1 MIEVIKKEIRLP
13 VSAIVILSF
22 GGWLL
27 HLRVHPV
34 SFDPANPAN
43 PAFFV
48 PYVAG
53 IVAIVVVPFLLNSAR
68 TFLVGYL
75 INGMSVVIGT
85 IGMAA
90 LSITK
95 PPSPLGF
102 HTILT
107 GTMLGDILLL
117 FPKLFLGQIVMAH
130 YHPKG
135 MGRLF
140 TPFYWTR
147 HFIYLSAIFALG
159 HFIWR

>member
-1 MIEVIKKEIRLP
+1 VIEVIKKEIRLP
-13 VSAIVILSF
+13 VYAIVILSF

-27 HLRVHPV
+27 HLRIHPV
-34 SFDPANPAN
+34 SFDPADPKA
-43 PAFFV
+43 FV
-48 PYVAG
+48 PYIAG
-53 IVAIVVVPFLLNSAR
+53 IVAIAVVPFLLNSAR
-68 TFLVGYL
+68 TFVAGYL

-85 IGMAA
+85 VGMAS
-90 LSITK
+90 LSIAK
-95 PPSPLGF
+95 LPSPLTF

-117 FPKLFLGQIVMAH
+117 FPKLFLGQMVMAH
-130 YHPKG
+130 YHPNG

-147 HFIYLSAIFALG
+147 HFIYLGAIFALG